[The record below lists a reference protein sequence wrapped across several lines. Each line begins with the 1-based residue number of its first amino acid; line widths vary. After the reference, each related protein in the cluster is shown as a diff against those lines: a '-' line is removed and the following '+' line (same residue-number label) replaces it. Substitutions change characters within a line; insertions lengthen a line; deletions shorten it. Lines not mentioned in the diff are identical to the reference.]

1 MTALKDAPAPAR
13 PLLTTGWPQVDLLP
27 QEIRDARRLRATQ
40 KRLGVLLLVIVLL
53 ALAGYAGSLFLAA
66 QARADLAEAQAETQ
80 RLQGEQAKYAEVPL
94 TLGQI
99 AEVEGAMQV
108 GTSTE
113 VLWAPY
119 LSALQ
124 AVTPAGVTYDSVIT
138 DAGSPM
144 APWAGSASELQL
156 LAVGQITFTARAAS
170 LPDTAAW
177 TDALSTVPGFSNP
190 WFTTATLSDED
201 GAVFFQVSGTVD
213 IVSSAYANRFATATE
228 DPS

>member
-1 MTALKDAPAPAR
+1 MTAVKESPAH
-13 PLLTTGWPQVDLLP
+13 PLVATGWPQVDLLP
-27 QEIRDARRLRATQ
+27 QEIRDARKLRGTQ

-53 ALAGYAGSLFLAA
+53 AMAGYAGTLFLAA
-66 QARADLAEAQAETQ
+66 QARTDLADAQAETQ
-80 RLQGEQAKYAEVPL
+80 RLTTEQAKYAEVPL

-99 AEVEGAMQV
+99 AEVEGAMLS

-138 DAGSPM
+138 DTGSPM
-144 APWAGSASELQL
+144 APWAGSISELQL
-156 LAVGQITFTARAAS
+156 PAVGQITFTARAAS

-177 TDALSTVPGFSNP
+177 TDALATVPGFSNP
-190 WFTTATLSDED
+190 WFSTATLSDED

-213 IVSSAYANRFATATE
+213 ILPSAYANRFAPATE
-228 DPS
+228 ESS